1 MLLES
6 HGSTFCVFLKEIDLK
21 KKRKCVSFSSPLLS
35 CFAWPPP
42 RPRALALV
50 AEVTPV
56 AALEVGVALVVG
68 VAVGPRQALR
78 LRRSK

>member
-1 MLLES
+1 MLSES
-6 HGSTFCVFLKEIDLK
+6 SRQRILCFLKEIDLK
-21 KKRKCVSFSSPLLS
+21 KKRKCVFVSSPLLS
-35 CFAWPPP
+35 CFAWPPS
-42 RPRALALV
+42 RPRALVQV

-56 AALEVGVALVVG
+56 AALVVGVALVVV